1 MKDLKGAWVYHTNIF
16 NQGTSFE
23 SSPIVVDGIMYLT
36 GPQSQVYA
44 LDARNGQEKWKYTPN
59 IDVLGLP
66 LCCGQVNR
74 GVAVGDG
81 LVFVGQV
88 DAKLTALNQDTGEVA
103 WSVQVDDPRAG
114 YSETMAPVYYD
125 GLVYIGVSGAEY
137 EIRGHVTA
145 YDAKTGDQVWRF
157 YTIPG
162 PGEFGHDTWPQDND
176 MWKYGGG
183 SMWQAPAID
192 PDLGML
198 YIQVGNPSPDLDG
211 TMRAGDN
218 LFTESIVAL
227 DLKSGERKW
236 HFQEVHH
243 DIWDYDTVSPNVL
256 FDVEMDGKTVKGL
269 GQAGKTGWVY
279 LLNRETGEPLVGI
292 EEKPVPQ
299 MESSIPPPRNP
310 SRLVTPS
317 CRWSAR
323 RRSATTR
330 WAASSLRSAANRS

>member
-1 MKDLKGAWVYHTNIF
+1 M
-16 NQGTSFE
+16 
-23 SSPIVVDGIMYLT
+23 
-36 GPQSQVYA
+36 
-44 LDARNGQEKWKYTPN
+44 
-59 IDVLGLP
+59 
-66 LCCGQVNR
+66 
-74 GVAVGDG
+74 
-81 LVFVGQV
+81 
-88 DAKLTALNQDTGEVA
+88 
-103 WSVQVDDPRAG
+103 
-114 YSETMAPVYYD
+114 
-125 GLVYIGVSGAEY
+125 VYIGISGAEY

-162 PGEFGHDTWPQDND
+162 PGEFGHETWPQDNE

-192 PDLGML
+192 PELGML

-256 FDVEMDGKTVKGL
+256 FDVEIDGQDGQRPWTGGEDRLGL
-269 GQAGKTGWVY
+269 SAQ
-279 LLNRETGEPLVGI
+279 
-292 EEKPVPQ
+292 
-299 MESSIPPPRNP
+299 PRN
-310 SRLVTPS
+310 R
-317 CRWSAR
+317 
-323 RRSATTR
+323 
-330 WAASSLRSAANRS
+330 